1 MVRGSFN
8 HLFIFIIW
16 LGTDAF
22 LIEPPRFF
30 FCAESILLLLF
41 ACLPELFHNP
51 PASRVL
57 MMLSLALHLL
67 MSWFLPKLLALLA
80 TFMP

>member
-1 MVRGSFN
+1 
-8 HLFIFIIW
+8 
-16 LGTDAF
+16 
-22 LIEPPRFF
+22 
-30 FCAESILLLLF
+30 
-41 ACLPELFHNP
+41 
-51 PASRVL
+51 